1 MSKTGELRTDPT
13 RRSVLLQAG
22 ALLLAPLAAAA
33 QEAKRSYRIGVLTP
47 APRQSPNYVALFDE
61 LRRSGFAEGENLLVV
76 GRGFASRSEQ
86 FPEFALELAAAGV
99 DAILCGG
106 DDAIRAARQATKT
119 IPIVGVTDD
128 MVGAGLV
135 QSLARPGSNITGIS
149 ILASELDGKRQ
160 ELLIELAPGVRRM
173 AALADP
179 HTTPPRQARMLQ
191 DAARAR
197 GVDLSVHWVGK
208 PEELAGAL
216 DDAVAAG
223 ARALNVLATPLLNA
237 VRRPIMERAA
247 AQRMPAIYQWPETA
261 VEGGLIAYGPWFFE
275 VGRQQAPLLVKVLR
289 GAKPA
294 DLPVQQ
300 PIKFDLVINLK
311 TAKAMGLE
319 VPPEV
324 LTLVDR
330 AIE

>member
-1 MSKTGELRTDPT
+1 MSKTGELGTDPT

-22 ALLLAPLAAAA
+22 ALLLAPTAASA
-33 QEAKRSYRIGVLTP
+33 QEAKRTYRIGVLTP

-61 LRRSGFAEGENLLVV
+61 LRKYGFSEGENLVVV

-160 ELLIELAPGVRRM
+160 ELLIE
-173 AALADP
+173 
-179 HTTPPRQARMLQ
+179 
-191 DAARAR
+191 RAR
-197 GVDLSVHWVGK
+197 GVDLSVYWVGT
-208 PEELAGAL
+208 PEELARAL

-261 VEGGLIAYGPWFFE
+261 VEGGLVAYGPWFSE